1 MNESRRM
8 RRMERN
14 NRKGEGLGLNLIPM
28 MDVLTV
34 LVLFLLF
41 HSFNGEMP
49 EQRIELPNSA
59 VETRPRE
66 TLAIVV
72 NPEEVMIHGAP
83 VVRTSELYEDRIGTV
98 VQIKERLEE
107 LEREVGITAPESKE
121 ITLLADKT
129 IPFKVL
135 KKIMSTCTAS
145 GYGRISLSVVQKVAI
160 LYLPAGRAAVHP
172 PMFAE
177 ALEQLNFQIEQ
188 ARQKHAVL

>member
-8 RRMERN
+8 KRMGRN
-14 NRKGEGLGLNLIPM
+14 NRRDEGLGLNLIPM

-41 HSFNGEMP
+41 HSFNGELP
-49 EQRIELPNSA
+49 EQRIELPDSV

-72 NPEEVMIHGAP
+72 SPEAVMVQGTP
-83 VVRTSELYEDRIGTV
+83 VVSTSELYEDRVVTV
-98 VQIKERLEE
+98 AQIKARLSE
-107 LEREVGITAPESKE
+107 LEQEIGVTVPDSKE

-145 GYGRISLSVVQKVAI
+145 GYGRISLAVVQK
-160 LYLPAGRAAVHP
+160 
-172 PMFAE
+172 AE
-177 ALEQLNFQIEQ
+177 
-188 ARQKHAVL
+188 KT

>member
-8 RRMERN
+8 KRMSRN
-14 NRKGEGLGLNLIPM
+14 NRRDEGLGLNLIPM

-41 HSFNGEMP
+41 HSFNGELP
-49 EQRIELPNSA
+49 EQRIELPDSI

-72 NPEEVMIHGAP
+72 SPEAVMVQGTP
-83 VVRTSELYEDRIGTV
+83 VISTSELYEDRVVTV
-98 VQIKERLEE
+98 AQIKARLSE
-107 LEREVGITAPESKE
+107 LEQEIGVTVPDSKE

-145 GYGRISLSVVQKVAI
+145 GYGRISLAVVQK
-160 LYLPAGRAAVHP
+160 
-172 PMFAE
+172 AE
-177 ALEQLNFQIEQ
+177 
-188 ARQKHAVL
+188 KT

>member
-49 EQRIELPNSA
+49 EQRIELPDS
-59 VETRPRE
+59 VVDTRPRE

-72 NPEEVMIHGAP
+72 NPEAVLIQGAA
-83 VVRTSELYEDRIGTV
+83 VVSTSELYEDRIGMV
-98 VQIKERLEE
+98 VQIKERLEG
-107 LEREVGITAPESKE
+107 LEREIGITAPESKE

-145 GYGRISLSVVQKVAI
+145 GYGRISLAVVQKVAKI
-160 LYLPAGRAAVHP
+160 
-172 PMFAE
+172 
-177 ALEQLNFQIEQ
+177 
-188 ARQKHAVL
+188 

>member
-1 MNESRRM
+1 
-8 RRMERN
+8 MERN
-14 NRKGEGLGLNLIPM
+14 NKKGEGLGLNLIPM

-49 EQRIELPNSA
+49 EQRLELPDSI
-59 VETRPRE
+59 VDTRPRE

-72 NPEEVMIHGAP
+72 NPESVMVQGTP
-83 VVRTSELYEDRIGTV
+83 VVSTSELYEDRIGMV
-98 VQIKERLEE
+98 VQIKARLEE
-107 LEREVGITAPESKE
+107 LERDIGMTAPEGKE

-145 GYGRISLSVVQKVAI
+145 GYGRISLAVVQKVAKI
-160 LYLPAGRAAVHP
+160 
-172 PMFAE
+172 
-177 ALEQLNFQIEQ
+177 
-188 ARQKHAVL
+188 

>member
-8 RRMERN
+8 KRMERN
-14 NRKGEGLGLNLIPM
+14 NRKGDGLGLNLIPM

-41 HSFNGEMP
+41 HSFNGDMP
-49 EQRIELPNSA
+49 EQRIELPDSV

-72 NPEEVMIHGAP
+72 NPEAVMIHGAP
-83 VVRTSELYEDRIGTV
+83 VVKTSELYEDRIGTV

-145 GYGRISLSVVQKVAI
+145 GYGRISLAVVQKVAKI
-160 LYLPAGRAAVHP
+160 
-172 PMFAE
+172 
-177 ALEQLNFQIEQ
+177 
-188 ARQKHAVL
+188 

>member
-8 RRMERN
+8 KRMERN
-14 NRKGEGLGLNLIPM
+14 NRKGDGLGLNLIPM

-49 EQRIELPNSA
+49 EQRIELPDSV

-72 NPEEVMIHGAP
+72 NPEAVMIHGAP
-83 VVRTSELYEDRIGTV
+83 VVKTSELYEDRIGTV

-145 GYGRISLSVVQKVAI
+145 GYGRISLAVVQKVAKI
-160 LYLPAGRAAVHP
+160 
-172 PMFAE
+172 
-177 ALEQLNFQIEQ
+177 
-188 ARQKHAVL
+188 

>member
-1 MNESRRM
+1 MTETRRM
-8 RRMERN
+8 KRMARN
-14 NRKGEGLGLNLIPM
+14 NRRDAGLGLNLIPM

-41 HSFNGEMP
+41 HSFNGELP
-49 EQRIELPNSA
+49 EQKVELPLSV

-72 NPEEVMIHGAP
+72 NPEAVLVQGEP
-83 VVRTSELYEDRIGTV
+83 VVKTSELYEDGIATV
-98 VQIKERLEE
+98 PQVTDRLNRLEQDI
-107 LEREVGITAPESKE
+107 GMTASEGKE

-145 GYGRISLSVVQKVAI
+145 GYGRISLAVVQK
-160 LYLPAGRAAVHP
+160 
-172 PMFAE
+172 AE
-177 ALEQLNFQIEQ
+177 KI
-188 ARQKHAVL
+188 

>member
-1 MNESRRM
+1 
-8 RRMERN
+8 MERN
-14 NRKGEGLGLNLIPM
+14 NRKSDGLGLNLIPM

-41 HSFNGEMP
+41 HSFNGDMP
-49 EQRIELPNSA
+49 EQRIELPDSV

-72 NPEEVMIHGAP
+72 NPEAVMIHGAP

-121 ITLLADKT
+121 ITLLADKS

-145 GYGRISLSVVQKVAI
+145 GYGRISLAVVQKVAKI
-160 LYLPAGRAAVHP
+160 
-172 PMFAE
+172 
-177 ALEQLNFQIEQ
+177 
-188 ARQKHAVL
+188 

>member
-14 NRKGEGLGLNLIPM
+14 NKKGEGLGLNLIPM

-49 EQRIELPNSA
+49 EQRIELPDSV
-59 VETRPRE
+59 VETKPRE

-72 NPEEVMIHGAP
+72 NPEAVMIHGTP

-107 LEREVGITAPESKE
+107 LEREAGITAPESKE
-121 ITLLADKT
+121 ITLLADKA

-145 GYGRISLSVVQKVAI
+145 GYGRISLAVVQKVAKI
-160 LYLPAGRAAVHP
+160 
-172 PMFAE
+172 
-177 ALEQLNFQIEQ
+177 
-188 ARQKHAVL
+188 

>member
-49 EQRIELPNSA
+49 EQRIELPDSV

-72 NPEEVMIHGAP
+72 NPEAVMIHGTP

-145 GYGRISLSVVQKVAI
+145 GYGRISLAVVQKVAKI
-160 LYLPAGRAAVHP
+160 
-172 PMFAE
+172 
-177 ALEQLNFQIEQ
+177 
-188 ARQKHAVL
+188 

>member
-1 MNESRRM
+1 MRYSRRM
-8 RRMERN
+8 KRMERN
-14 NRKGEGLGLNLIPM
+14 NRKGTGLGLNLIPM

-49 EQRIELPNSA
+49 EQRIELPDSV

-72 NPEEVMIHGAP
+72 NPEAVMIHGTP

-107 LEREVGITAPESKE
+107 LERDIGITAPENKE

-145 GYGRISLSVVQKVAI
+145 GYGRISLAVVQKVAKI
-160 LYLPAGRAAVHP
+160 
-172 PMFAE
+172 
-177 ALEQLNFQIEQ
+177 
-188 ARQKHAVL
+188 

>member
-49 EQRIELPNSA
+49 EQRIELPDSV

-72 NPEEVMIHGAP
+72 NPEAVMIHGAP
-83 VVRTSELYEDRIGTV
+83 VVRTSELYEDRIGMV

-145 GYGRISLSVVQKVAI
+145 GYGRISLAVVQKVAKI
-160 LYLPAGRAAVHP
+160 
-172 PMFAE
+172 
-177 ALEQLNFQIEQ
+177 
-188 ARQKHAVL
+188 

>member
-1 MNESRRM
+1 MNATRRM
-8 RRMERN
+8 KRMERI
-14 NRKGEGLGLNLIPM
+14 NRRGEGLGLNLIPM

-41 HSFNGEMP
+41 HSFQGELP
-49 EQRIELPNSA
+49 EQRLELPDSV

-72 NPEEVMIHGAP
+72 NPEAVMVQGEP
-83 VVRTSELYEDRIGTV
+83 VVSTSELYEDRIAMV
-98 VQIKERLEE
+98 AQIKVRLQE
-107 LEREVGITAPESKE
+107 LEQDIGVTAPEGKE

-145 GYGRISLSVVQKVAI
+145 GYGRISLAVVQK
-160 LYLPAGRAAVHP
+160 
-172 PMFAE
+172 AE
-177 ALEQLNFQIEQ
+177 
-188 ARQKHAVL
+188 KT

>member
-1 MNESRRM
+1 MNATRRM
-8 RRMERN
+8 KRMERI
-14 NRKGEGLGLNLIPM
+14 NRRGEGLGLNLIPM

-49 EQRIELPNSA
+49 EQRIELPDSV

-72 NPEEVMIHGAP
+72 NPEAVMIHGAP
-83 VVRTSELYEDRIGTV
+83 VVRTSELYENRIGMV

-145 GYGRISLSVVQKVAI
+145 GYGRISLAVVQKVAKI
-160 LYLPAGRAAVHP
+160 
-172 PMFAE
+172 
-177 ALEQLNFQIEQ
+177 
-188 ARQKHAVL
+188 

>member
-1 MNESRRM
+1 MK
-8 RRMERN
+8 RMERI
-14 NRKGEGLGLNLIPM
+14 NRRGEGLGLNLIPM

-41 HSFNGEMP
+41 HSFNGELP
-49 EQRIELPNSA
+49 EQRLDLPDSV

-72 NPEEVMIHGAP
+72 NPEAVMVQGEP
-83 VVRTSELYEDRIGTV
+83 VVSTSALYEDRIV
-98 VQIKERLEE
+98 MVAQINERLKV
-107 LEREVGITAPESKE
+107 LEQDIGVTALEGKE

-145 GYGRISLSVVQKVAI
+145 GYGRISLAVTQK
-160 LYLPAGRAAVHP
+160 AVK
-172 PMFAE
+172 
-177 ALEQLNFQIEQ
+177 I
-188 ARQKHAVL
+188 